1 MTCDDGPVEMAV
13 VDGRGLAAVVGS
25 SAVEV
30 AQAAM
35 NAVARIIATTKQC
48 LLLPGGAISGGLV
61 IAILLG
67 LLPNDRRPAH
77 LNSRLTA
84 I

>member
-1 MTCDDGPVEMAV
+1 
-13 VDGRGLAAVVGS
+13 
-25 SAVEV
+25 
-30 AQAAM
+30 M

-61 IAILLG
+61 IAILPG